1 MTRRLPVQEIRG
13 SDPTLL
19 EVKLSEILR
28 RPLGQIAPLNVM
40 DLIELASTEA
50 CPRSLERKLQDFTEG
65 VARQIADI
73 PSGRSWEEYLEELED
88 LEGTRVP
95 LRFREILGGQ
105 SGRSERASERIE
117 ALLQRWSES
126 EPEPFEL
133 NTHRAKVM
141 RVEAAPPRRR
151 GASEPSSGPR
161 ERRRSGGARART
173 GSGRAQTPVDTER
186 RSFIRELCLEKLARA
201 SENGL
206 GEKVLVAG
214 IRHQARDRY
223 PDLLPAEITVVLRD
237 LKDAHQV
244 RYSAGRWS
252 LPTRF

>member
-1 MTRRLPVQEIRG
+1 MTRRLPIQEIRG

-19 EVKLSEILR
+19 EVKLPEILR
-28 RPLGQIAPLNVM
+28 RPLGQIAPINVM
-40 DLIELASTEA
+40 DLIELATTEG
-50 CPRSLERKLQDFTEG
+50 CPRALSRKLQDFTKG

-73 PSGRSWEEYLEELED
+73 PSGRSWEEYLDELQA
-88 LEGTRVP
+88 LEGSRVP
-95 LRFREILGGQ
+95 LRFREILGAEAERPE
-105 SGRSERASERIE
+105 RSADKIQ
-117 ALLQRWSES
+117 ALLERWAEA
-126 EPEPFEL
+126 EPQPFEL
-133 NTHRAKVM
+133 NTHKAKVT
-141 RVEAAPPRRR
+141 RVEAPRRR
-151 GASEPSSGPR
+151 ASSESSGAPR
-161 ERRRSGGARART
+161 EGGRRSGGAKART
-173 GSGRAQTPVDTER
+173 RTSRAAAPVDSER
-186 RSFIRELCLEKLARA
+186 QSFIRELCLEKLARA